1 MPICY
6 LTYTCNGNLRAANG
20 KQRKQMRLSSREAYA
35 MLESLGIP
43 ILPAEDEKYYQ
54 PGVKG
59 TLMQFVY
66 FLMSKTEMGDLIAC
80 AHCRNAWEEIE
91 MLDRA
96 FEKIN
101 EKAPNFPMPNWNEL
115 KKATPSWDKIRTQYG
130 RK

>member
-1 MPICY
+1 
-6 LTYTCNGNLRAANG
+6 
-20 KQRKQMRLSSREAYA
+20 